1 MQGNARILAMT
12 VSKKKF
18 IMTTNNFIAPV
29 ILEAGSQP
37 HELTPVEEDVVKHGI
52 TTHTHT
58 HTRARAHV
66 VCSCYEC
73 MNQEKAGSVKASAR
87 TILSPEKQ

>member
-1 MQGNARILAMT
+1 MQGTHARILAMT

-58 HTRARAHV
+58 RARAHV

-73 MNQEKAGSVKASAR
+73 MNQENAGSVKASAR